1 VVHDG
6 LVSARGDPPG
16 AVAQGRSTSRQL
28 PGGVDWALAALL
40 VVLQTLAPQAGQ
52 PVEIAAWRE
61 QVAGPLALG
70 QGLPVAWRRRRPFAV
85 ATSVLACYAG
95 YVVVVGL
102 APPFAAWVVIWSLA
116 TSGAERRR
124 SIAAALVAAA
134 ATVVLVVVGE
144 LISAGSGASILLVSA
159 TVVVTL
165 VAVLVRSERGRLEA
179 VRQGAASEERLR
191 IARDLHDLVGHGLS
205 AVTVQSSAAR
215 MALDTGDTATAR
227 KALTAVESSS
237 RTALRE
243 MRQMLGVL
251 RTISDARTGDD
262 ADAGT
267 DNAPTPGL
275 ADIAVLIDNVRLG
288 GVAVTSETTGDV
300 LDVPPAVQ
308 LCAYRVVQEALT
320 NAVKHAPGAVVTVRV
335 VGSDQTLHV
344 AVETSGGMPSDGHVD
359 SGGFGLE
366 GIRTRVAAAG
376 GQTRIG
382 RTSKGWQVSAELPVQ
397 HEETRS

>member
-1 VVHDG
+1 VGHDG

-16 AVAQGRSTSRQL
+16 TGTRGRSARRRR
-28 PGGVDWALAALL
+28 PGRVDWALAALL
-40 VVLQTLAPQAGQ
+40 VLLHMLAPQTGQ
-52 PVEIAAWRE
+52 SVETTAWQE
-61 QVAGPLALG
+61 ELAVPLAFG
-70 QGLPVAWRRRRPFAV
+70 QGLPLAWRRQRPVAV
-85 ATSVLACYAG
+85 ATSVLVCYAA
-95 YVVVVGL
+95 YVVFVGFV
-102 APPFAAWVVIWSLA
+102 PPFAAWVVIWSFA
-116 TSGAERRR
+116 TTSAERRR

-134 ATVVLVVVGE
+134 ATVVLVAIGE
-144 LISAGSGASILLVSA
+144 LINEGSGASALMVSA
-159 TVVVTL
+159 TVIVTL

-205 AVTVQSSAAR
+205 AVTVQSSTAR
-215 MALDTGDTATAR
+215 MALDAGDTATAR
-227 KALTAVESSS
+227 RALTAVESSS
-237 RTALRE
+237 RAALRE
-243 MRQMLGVL
+243 MRQLFGVL
-251 RTISDARTGDD
+251 RTISDMRAGDD

-275 ADIAVLIDNVRLG
+275 ADIARLVENVRLG

-320 NAVKHAPGAVVTVRV
+320 NAVKHAPGGVVTVRV

-344 AVETSGGMPSDGHVD
+344 AVETSGGIPLGGHVD

-376 GQTRIG
+376 GHARIG
-382 RTSKGWQVSAELPVQ
+382 PTSEGWQVAAELPVQ
-397 HEETRS
+397 PEETRS

>member
-1 VVHDG
+1 MGHDG
-6 LVSARGDPPG
+6 LVSPGGDPPG
-16 AVAQGRSTSRQL
+16 AVARGRSIRRQL
-28 PGGVDWALAALL
+28 PGGADWALAALL
-40 VVLQTLAPQAGQ
+40 VVLQMLAPQAGQ

-61 QVAGPLALG
+61 QLAMPLALG

-85 ATSVLACYAG
+85 ATVVLACYAG
-95 YVVVVGL
+95 YVVIVGL

-116 TSGAERRR
+116 TSGVERRR
-124 SIAAALVAAA
+124 SITAAMVAAA

-144 LISAGSGASILLVSA
+144 LISPGSGLSVVLVSA

-165 VAVLVRSERGRLEA
+165 LAVLVRSERGRLEA

-191 IARDLHDLVGHGLS
+191 LARDLHDLVGHGLS

-227 KALTAVESSS
+227 KALSAVESSS

-251 RTISDARTGDD
+251 RTIGDARTGD
-262 ADAGT
+262 ADAGA

-275 ADIAVLIDNVRLG
+275 ADLAVLVDNVRLG

-335 VGSDQTLHV
+335 GGSDQTLHV
-344 AVETSGGMPSDGHVD
+344 AVETSGGMPSDGHAD

-376 GQTRIG
+376 GQSWIG
-382 RTSKGWQVSAELPVQ
+382 RTPEGWRVSAELPVR

>member
-1 VVHDG
+1 
-6 LVSARGDPPG
+6 
-16 AVAQGRSTSRQL
+16 
-28 PGGVDWALAALL
+28 GVDWALAAVL
-40 VVLQTLAPQAGQ
+40 VVLHMLAPQTGQ
-52 PVEIAAWRE
+52 SVETTAWQE
-61 QVAGPLALG
+61 ELAVPLALG

-85 ATSVLACYAG
+85 ATTVLACYAG
-95 YVVVVGL
+95 YVVIVGL
-102 APPFAAWVVIWSLA
+102 GPPFAAWVVIWSLA
-116 TSGAERRR
+116 TTGAERRR

-134 ATVVLVVVGE
+134 ATVVLVAVGE

-215 MALDTGDTATAR
+215 MALDAGDSATAR
-227 KALTAVESSS
+227 RALTAVESSS
-237 RTALRE
+237 RAALRE
-243 MRQMLGVL
+243 MRQLFGVL

-262 ADAGT
+262 TDAGA

-275 ADIAVLIDNVRLG
+275 ADIARLVENVRLG

-320 NAVKHAPGAVVTVRV
+320 NAVKHAPGGIVTVRV
-335 VGSDQTLHV
+335 VGSAQTLDV
-344 AVETSGGMPSDGHVD
+344 AVETTGGMPLGGHVD

-382 RTSKGWQVSAELPVQ
+382 PTSEGWLVAAELPVQ
-397 HEETRS
+397 PEETRS

>member
-1 VVHDG
+1 VGHDG

-16 AVAQGRSTSRQL
+16 TGTRGRSPRRDR
-28 PGGVDWALAALL
+28 PGRADWALAALL
-40 VVLQTLAPQAGQ
+40 VVLHMLAPQTGQ

-61 QVAGPLALG
+61 QLAVPLALG
-70 QGLPVAWRRRRPFAV
+70 QGLPVAWRRRRPVAV

-95 YVVVVGL
+95 YVVFVGFV
-102 APPFAAWVVIWSLA
+102 PPFAAWVVIWSLA

-124 SIAAALVAAA
+124 SIFAALVAAA
-134 ATVVLVVVGE
+134 ATVVLVIVGE
-144 LISAGSGASILLVSA
+144 LISAGSGASMLLVSA
-159 TVVVTL
+159 TVIVTL

-205 AVTVQSSAAR
+205 AVTVQSSTAR
-215 MALDTGDTATAR
+215 MALDAGDTPTAR
-227 KALTAVESSS
+227 MALTAVESSS

-243 MRQMLGVL
+243 MRQLLGVL
-251 RTISDARTGDD
+251 RAISDGRTGDD
-262 ADAGT
+262 ADAGA

-275 ADIAVLIDNVRLG
+275 ADIARLVENVRLG

-320 NAVKHAPGAVVTVRV
+320 NAVKHAPGGVVTVRV
-335 VGSDQTLHV
+335 VGSEQTLHV
-344 AVETSGGMPSDGHVD
+344 AVETSGGMASDGHVD
-359 SGGFGLE
+359 SGGLGLE
-366 GIRTRVAAAG
+366 GIRTRVSAAG
-376 GQTRIG
+376 GQTWIG
-382 RTSKGWQVSAELPVQ
+382 RTSEGWQVAAELPVQ